1 MRKSLFLILISYS
14 LSIFSFEFSVMT
26 LNAQNL
32 FDTIDDPKKND
43 KAYLPIELKQSKKHI
58 NSCNTIRVKSW
69 KDECLNLDWDE
80 KTKNTKLHNLAAEIL
95 KYDNSG
101 PDILA
106 LQEVENSNI
115 LSQLFNLL
123 EPHGYKNFALVEGD
137 DYRGI
142 DNAIISKFNIID
154 TKLHYISFTG
164 DNEDKDTRPIMESTL
179 IVNDKKLKIYNVHF
193 PAGYHPVSMR
203 IDSLNTLRS
212 LLDDHQY
219 PTIALGD
226 FNINQKEDSQLG
238 IYASQEKSWS
248 IAHLVGCDDC
258 KGTHYYSYGNSWSFL
273 DTIFLSH
280 HRGVSFIP
288 DSITVHVTETNSY
301 SEFQKPKRFDPIT
314 GKGVSDHFPVVAKL
328 IFD

>member
-1 MRKSLFLILISYS
+1 MRNSLFLVLISYS

-26 LNAQNL
+26 FNAQNL

-58 NSCNTIRVKSW
+58 NSCNNIKVRSW

-80 KTKNTKLHNLAAEIL
+80 TTKNTKLNNLAAEIL

-115 LSQLFNLL
+115 LSQLFKLL
-123 EPHGYKNFALVEGD
+123 EPYGYKYFALVEGD

-142 DNAIISKFNIID
+142 DNAIVSRFKIID

-164 DNEDKDTRPIMESTL
+164 DNEDKDTRPIMDSTL
-179 IVNDKKLKIYNVHF
+179 IVNGKKLKIYNVHF

-203 IDSLNTLRS
+203 IDSLNNLGG
-212 LLDDHQY
+212 LLNGHQY
-219 PTIALGD
+219 PSIALGD
-226 FNINQKEDSQLG
+226 FNINQKEDSKFG
-238 IYASQEKSWS
+238 IYASQEKFWS

-258 KGTHYYSYGNSWSFL
+258 KGTHYYFRENSWSFL
-273 DTIFLSH
+273 DTIFISQDRGLSYIA
-280 HRGVSFIP
+280 GSVAI
-288 DSITVHVTETNSY
+288 HVTDTNSY
-301 SEFQKPKRFDPIT
+301 DELQKPQRFNPLT
-314 GKGVSDHFPVVAKL
+314 GQGVSDHFPVVAKL
-328 IFD
+328 VID

>member
-1 MRKSLFLILISYS
+1 MRNSLFLILISYS

-43 KAYLPIELKQSKKHI
+43 KAYLPIELKLSKKHI

-80 KTKNTKLHNLAAEIL
+80 KTKNAKLHNLAVEIL

-106 LQEVENSNI
+106 LQEVENFNI

-142 DNAIISKFNIID
+142 DNAVISKFSIVD

-164 DNEDKDTRPIMESTL
+164 DNEDKDTRPCLLYTSPSPR
-179 IVNDKKLKIYNVHF
+179 DKT
-193 PAGYHPVSMR
+193 VSRMP
-203 IDSLNTLRS
+203 SS
-212 LLDDHQY
+212 
-219 PTIALGD
+219 A
-226 FNINQKEDSQLG
+226 
-238 IYASQEKSWS
+238 
-248 IAHLVGCDDC
+248 
-258 KGTHYYSYGNSWSFL
+258 
-273 DTIFLSH
+273 
-280 HRGVSFIP
+280 
-288 DSITVHVTETNSY
+288 
-301 SEFQKPKRFDPIT
+301 
-314 GKGVSDHFPVVAKL
+314 
-328 IFD
+328 

>member
-1 MRKSLFLILISYS
+1 M
-14 LSIFSFEFSVMT
+14 
-26 LNAQNL
+26 
-32 FDTIDDPKKND
+32 
-43 KAYLPIELKQSKKHI
+43 
-58 NSCNTIRVKSW
+58 
-69 KDECLNLDWDE
+69 
-80 KTKNTKLHNLAAEIL
+80 
-95 KYDNSG
+95 
-101 PDILA
+101 
-106 LQEVENSNI
+106 
-115 LSQLFNLL
+115 SQLFNLL

-142 DNAIISKFNIID
+142 DNAIISKFSIID

-179 IVNDKKLKIYNVHF
+179 IVNDKKLRIYNVHF

-212 LLDDHQY
+212 LLDEHQY
-219 PTIALGD
+219 PSIALGD

-273 DTIFLSH
+273 DTIFLSQD
-280 HRGVSFIP
+280 RGVSFIP

-301 SEFQKPKRFDPIT
+301 SESQKPKRFDPIT